1 MCRRYAII
9 LYSKEERPGAVEEA
23 EDMQQSLEAVGFQV
37 IMYEWSDTNEIIHQL
52 RDILPRIMAN
62 CSLLTV
68 CTMSHGYRGVLTD
81 RQGNKLPINRI
92 FNILSTSLPSYIP
105 LVSTITIRVYLMFGL
120 FYSLLCVYLCQ
131 TLRLK
136 VDLSYCSHFFLFLET
151 TPMNTGS

>member
-1 MCRRYAII
+1 MCQRYAII
-9 LYSKEERPGAVEEA
+9 LYNKEERPGAVEEA

-37 IMYEWSDTNEIIHQL
+37 IMYEWSDTNEIIYQL

-62 CSLLTV
+62 CSLLAV

-105 LVSTITIRVYLMFGL
+105 LVSTITGRVYLMFGL
-120 FYSLLCVYLCQ
+120 FYSLFG
-131 TLRLK
+131 
-136 VDLSYCSHFFLFLET
+136 LSLSD
-151 TPMNTGS
+151 SSSQS